1 MPYDIPPMGARDA
14 GSGACG
20 RGRARRP
27 RRRAGGA
34 RALAH
39 EIEALAPLV
48 REAERAADPDARIRF
63 EYAWLRR
70 DFARIESGIRE
81 HLEAPRTEPRQVP
94 PLLGDYRH

>member
-1 MPYDIPPMGARDA
+1 MT
-14 GSGACG
+14 
-20 RGRARRP
+20 P
-27 RRRAGGA
+27 RRWALGMLAATLAAAAACADPDAERSALA
-34 RALAH
+34 RLAH

-48 REAERAADPDARIRF
+48 RQAERAADPDARIRF

-70 DFARIESGIRE
+70 DLAQIERGIRE